1 LLETVQR
8 DLQANRFAP
17 VAALFVPASMPE
29 APRRVLMDNLQAG
42 NEVTFVTKGLSGVRS
57 IGDLA
62 HLKRPDL
69 KYPELNPRSPRE
81 VIGRKDYFKAIR
93 KRWILL
99 NHPYDSFDAVVRF
112 LRRAADDPDVIAIR
126 QTLYH
131 VGTKSPIASAL
142 IRAARSGKQVTA
154 VMEIRAHFSEEAN
167 IQWALAMKKAGVN
180 VVYGAE
186 DTKTHA
192 KTLLVARREPDGIR
206 RYAHIATGN
215 YDVSTAEHE
224 CDLGMLTSDA
234 DITRDVLELFNHL
247 TGRSR
252 QPVFRRLLVAP
263 LNLREEL
270 LRRIDRE
277 IAQCQAGKEARLIFQ
292 MSGLTDTRL
301 IDALYR
307 ASTAGVRVDLIVRS
321 VCSIRPGVH
330 GLSDKIR
337 VVNFMGRFKEHS
349 RIYYFLNG
357 GDEELYFGSADL
369 MPAKV
374 DSRVEMLVPVEDA
387 SYRRYIVETL
397 LGGYLRDNVSAT
409 QLDSNGD
416 LLPDPV
422 VAGERFDAQRQLIEE
437 AAKNL
442 PHRLPRRGE
451 KKP

>member
-1 LLETVQR
+1 
-8 DLQANRFAP
+8 
-17 VAALFVPASMPE
+17 
-29 APRRVLMDNLQAG
+29 
-42 NEVTFVTKGLSGVRS
+42 
-57 IGDLA
+57 
-62 HLKRPDL
+62 
-69 KYPELNPRSPRE
+69 
-81 VIGRKDYFKAIR
+81 
-93 KRWILL
+93 
-99 NHPYDSFDAVVRF
+99 
-112 LRRAADDPDVIAIR
+112 
-126 QTLYH
+126 
-131 VGTKSPIASAL
+131 
-142 IRAARSGKQVTA
+142 
-154 VMEIRAHFSEEAN
+154 
-167 IQWALAMKKAGVN
+167 
-180 VVYGAE
+180 
-186 DTKTHA
+186 
-192 KTLLVARREPDGIR
+192 
-206 RYAHIATGN
+206 
-215 YDVSTAEHE
+215 
-224 CDLGMLTSDA
+224 
-234 DITRDVLELFNHL
+234 
-247 TGRSR
+247 
-252 QPVFRRLLVAP
+252 
-263 LNLREEL
+263 
-270 LRRIDRE
+270 
-277 IAQCQAGKEARLIFQ
+277 
-292 MSGLTDTRL
+292 
-301 IDALYR
+301 
-307 ASTAGVRVDLIVRS
+307 VDLIVRS